1 MINNKRYKG
10 KSNLTIFIL
19 VAIVFSIFISHAS
32 SVEQEEETVYLKWA
46 TSISTA
52 QHQGD
57 FMTHVAV
64 EKYWIENLY
73 NRTNGRYDIKYYPD
87 SQLATT
93 TEEFISG
100 VQMGAFDISFRPT
113 AMLSGYT
120 NAFAELSVPFMYS
133 SHDEV
138 EAILDSG
145 LREEIIQK
153 ASADIG
159 VKVLCLYPDG
169 FRNIT
174 SGFGPIHK
182 ASDLKG
188 KKYRILGDQALM
200 DGFKAMDVAV
210 ITVPT
215 EELYTSLQQGLVDG
229 HENVW
234 TSMLTLNLYEVQ
246 KYLTKTNHYNTYTF
260 TFMNQDF
267 YDNLSDE
274 DKLIFDEI
282 TREAEEYARVRIRT
296 LEGECEE
303 KLISLGLD
311 IYEPTKE
318 ELETFIAP
326 MREAGWP
333 VARKVMGEERWN
345 TLIELKEANKV
356 NLDLNN

>member
-1 MINNKRYKG
+1 MNRNHVVKKY
-10 KSNLTIFIL
+10 LMVFMFIPIML
-19 VAIVFSIFISHAS
+19 LALATYTVGA
-32 SVEQEEETVYLKWA
+32 EQEPKTIYLKWA

-64 EKYWIENLY
+64 EKYWMDNLHK
-73 NRTNGRYDIKYYPD
+73 RTNGRYDIKYYPD
-87 SQLATT
+87 NQLATT

-133 SHDEV
+133 SHDDV
-138 EAILDSG
+138 ERILDSG
-145 LREEIIQK
+145 LREEIIK
-153 ASADIG
+153 RASSDIG

-169 FRNIT
+169 FRNVT
-174 SGFGPIHK
+174 SGFGPVHT
-182 ASDLKG
+182 ANDLKG
-188 KKYRILGDQALM
+188 KKYRILGDPALM
-200 DGFKAMDVAV
+200 EGFKAMNVAV
-210 ITVPT
+210 IAVPT

-260 TFMNQDF
+260 TFMNQNF
-267 YDNLSDE
+267 YDNLSAE
-274 DKLIFDEI
+274 DKTIFDEI
-282 TREAEEYARVRIRT
+282 AKEAEEYARTRIRT
-296 LEGECEE
+296 LERECEE
-303 KLISLGLD
+303 KLIDLGLV

-318 ELETFIAP
+318 ELESFVVP

-333 VARKVMGEERWN
+333 IAQEVMGDERWN
-345 TLIELKEANKV
+345 RLMELMQTSE
-356 NLDLNN
+356 